1 MAQDHGRIVDNADRV
16 QAWHRLR
23 ALSAA
28 PFLTAEESRE
38 VAKLAHVLRVRV
50 QMKRVDLRE
59 CTVNYFEVGGGAA

>member
-1 MAQDHGRIVDNADRV
+1 MATDHGRIADNADRV

-23 ALSAA
+23 VLYAA

-38 VAKLAHVLRVRV
+38 VAKLAHVLGVRV

-59 CTVNYFEVGGGAA
+59 CTVSYFEVGGAA